1 MKGNKGSS
9 TVYDNMR
16 NDAAELE
23 KIRHDLGTLR
33 NEIEQCEQEDHEE
46 SATVNL
52 TTTSPQPP
60 GHHRYDPFAVDASIT
75 QNRAQ
80 EHMDRNNTRNIP
92 MISAPTPNFL
102 SGQHHPEGIQL
113 NEYQETENDY

>member
-33 NEIEQCEQEDHEE
+33 NEIEQCE
-46 SATVNL
+46 
-52 TTTSPQPP
+52 
-60 GHHRYDPFAVDASIT
+60 
-75 QNRAQ
+75 
-80 EHMDRNNTRNIP
+80 
-92 MISAPTPNFL
+92 
-102 SGQHHPEGIQL
+102 
-113 NEYQETENDY
+113 